1 MRSKICYSQN
11 RYIVK
16 PIENLSLYFHVP
28 ILIKAIDIQWYK
40 YFSFCLVLVPVQFY
54 FLAGASP
61 APPWEIPECRGE
73 AHDQQHQQ
81 HQHQLL
87 NPFLSADPGW
97 GFLHRRHF
105 FVKAGLDS
113 CWLAKSF
120 CKATSTMKQDNTF
133 ESSPSRIRGMI
144 IKGNYKAWLYFI
156 EEEGNNI

>member
-1 MRSKICYSQN
+1 MRSKICHSQN
-11 RYIVK
+11 RCIVK

-40 YFSFCLVLVPVQFY
+40 YFSFLSCSRACSVLLPSWRV
-54 FLAGASP
+54 SS
-61 APPWEIPECRGE
+61 PPWEIPESRGE

-105 FVKAGLDS
+105 FVKAGLDN

-144 IKGNYKAWLYFI
+144 IKRYYKAWLSFI
-156 EEEGNNI
+156 EEERNNI